1 MGAAAIYATSHH
13 ASCDDVSLTIRW
25 PSGGPPPSAE
35 DLAHCPK
42 TCGEPNISYPF
53 GIRKG
58 CFRPGG
64 GFELNMRRHHHLYPP
79 KLFLGNTTEIHD
91 TLSEGGHV
99 NASVIF
105 NIATST
111 TPHRR

>member
-1 MGAAAIYATSHH
+1 
-13 ASCDDVSLTIRW
+13 
-25 PSGGPPPSAE
+25 
-35 DLAHCPK
+35 
-42 TCGEPNISYPF
+42 
-53 GIRKG
+53 
-58 CFRPGG
+58 
-64 GFELNMRRHHHLYPP
+64 MRRHHHLYPP

-111 TPHRR
+111 TPRVVRTYNKAPGRRRLSVRYGNELVIIGCGIEVCSVES